1 MKPELIQSPHRAR
14 PVTGLTREQLDRYLR
29 RAHCLRS
36 AAFGRLFKRIAS
48 LFGALFRRLKRAHDR
63 RSAIAELRR
72 LDERTLR
79 DIGVERPQI
88 PLIVEQLIARRE
100 ADGKPQGAYPL
111 RALTSIPATSTA
123 GTDAEDDQRC
133 PPLAA

>member
-1 MKPELIQSPHRAR
+1 MKPELIQSPHRAP
-14 PVTGLTREQLDRYLR
+14 PVTGPTREQLDRYLR

-48 LFGALFRRLKRAHDR
+48 LPGALFHGLKQAHDR

-79 DIGVERPQI
+79 DIGVERSQI
-88 PLIVEQLIARRE
+88 PLIVEQLLARRE
-100 ADGKPQGAYPL
+100 TYGEPQGAYPL
-111 RALTSIPATSTA
+111 RVLTSTPATA
-123 GTDAEDDQRC
+123 GTDAEDDERC